1 MFRTDPRFPRALA
14 RIIVSA
20 FLIVAISAV
29 MISVTGGRH
38 LAAQADL
45 DPLVTRVQQ
54 SQCREGLDALA
65 PMAFGPD
72 LDAQRAA
79 YLFGWCLT
87 KLGRYADAALAFQAA
102 AAHPTLGAYARV
114 DESNA
119 RLKSGD
125 ALAVI
130 PILRELAPGAP
141 PALRRRAYGALGEAE
156 LSAGHPERALSA
168 FASAAAARP
177 HDPTAGP
184 RLRP

>member
-1 MFRTDPRFPRALA
+1 MFRTDPRFPRAMALVLVPALA
-14 RIIVSA
+14 CAGVLVSR
-20 FLIVAISAV
+20 AV
-29 MISVTGGRH
+29 PA
-38 LAAQADL
+38 AAQTDL
-45 DPLVTRVQQ
+45 DPLVARVQQ
-54 SQCREGLDALA
+54 SQCREGLDGLALL
-65 PMAFGPD
+65 AFGPD

-87 KLGRYADAALAFQAA
+87 RLGRYADAALAFQAA

-114 DESNA
+114 DESTA
-119 RLKSGD
+119 RLKRGD

-130 PILRELAPGAP
+130 PIMRALAPGAP

-156 LSAGHPERALSA
+156 LSAGHAERALSA